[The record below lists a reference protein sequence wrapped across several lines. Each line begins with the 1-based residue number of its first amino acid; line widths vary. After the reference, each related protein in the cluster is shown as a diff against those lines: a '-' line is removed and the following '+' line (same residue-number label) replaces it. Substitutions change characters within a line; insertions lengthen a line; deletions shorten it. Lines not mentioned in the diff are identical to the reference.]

1 MFLFDLEF
9 ARSSCIDS
17 LVQPRGLASRE
28 LWCGSSSPLGVIDWG
43 HRYPSLLHCKWI
55 LTTFLGEILGFIWFY
70 IVLFVRFVESIWG
83 LVKKYG
89 SPVWT
94 LWFWQ
99 KVNCRSHQFRN
110 SSTSFWV
117 LPPASFSLSSIMKPS
132 KNYELGVMT
141 FCRWIFFSSTI
152 FRGWTQ
158 PWSMALAQPGSRAAE
173 PRCHGAMTDVGLCS
187 EKERWLNEVPK
198 APWWGEA
205 DEWQL
210 AGGFSWVKNH
220 KN

>member
-83 LVKKYG
+83 SGEEVWKSSLDFVILAKGQLSVTSVQKFFDIILGPSTGFFLPELYHETLQELWVGCDDFLSLDFFQFDHFQGMNSTLIHGVG
-89 SPVWT
+89 S
-94 LWFWQ
+94 
-99 KVNCRSHQFRN
+99 
-110 SSTSFWV
+110 
-117 LPPASFSLSSIMKPS
+117 AGKPS
-132 KNYELGVMT
+132 
-141 FCRWIFFSSTI
+141 R
-152 FRGWTQ
+152 
-158 PWSMALAQPGSRAAE
+158 RAAMPWRHDRRRAVLGE
-173 PRCHGAMTDVGLCS
+173 GAMAQWGPQGTLVGRS
-187 EKERWLNEVPK
+187 RWMAVGWRIFL
-198 APWWGEA
+198 G
-205 DEWQL
+205 
-210 AGGFSWVKNH
+210 
-220 KN
+220 